1 MGGDPQYFGPY
12 AYRMSRV
19 ARTLS
24 TVIATLGLALLLPL
38 GTTSAADCTLSATP
52 KSGAPGTAFVFKGK
66 GFTPTTLSL
75 TRGNEAAQ
83 VVDVSGGS
91 SSSFTFQLVAGDP
104 DVGKWTAV
112 ADGCDAS
119 VSIRV
124 TLPPTTTA
132 ATTPAPPP
140 DDSNQLAGLVLV
152 GILFLGATALL
163 LPRMTRAA
171 RSR

>member
-1 MGGDPQYFGPY
+1 
-12 AYRMSRV
+12 MSRV

-38 GTTSAADCTLSATP
+38 GTTSAADCTLTASP
-52 KSGAPGTAFVFKGK
+52 RSGAPNTTFVFKGT
-66 GFTPTTLSL
+66 GFTATTLSL
-75 TRGNEAAQ
+75 TRGNEDPR
-83 VVDVSGGS
+83 VIDVLSGPN
-91 SSSFTFQLVAGDP
+91 TFKVFAEDT

-112 ADGCDAS
+112 AEGCDAS

-132 ATTPAPPP
+132 ATTQAPPS
-140 DDSNQLAGLVLV
+140 DENNQLAGLVLV
-152 GILFLGATALL
+152 GVLFLGATALL
-163 LPRMTRAA
+163 LPRLTRAA